1 MIMATAQFTRKARS
15 GRHRVPKSPAK
26 ATPSRRSAPPP
37 IDRQALRDGLKSH
50 VRTVRDAMFVAIT
63 CGDALCHQNADGEVQ
78 VAMVLRAYCSNR
90 LYRAIQETGV
100 LLALLDGKTDVD
112 PESDE
117 VTSLADPDHL

>member
-1 MIMATAQFTRKARS
+1 M
-15 GRHRVPKSPAK
+15 
-26 ATPSRRSAPPP
+26 SAPCAM
-37 IDRQALRDGLKSH
+37 RCSWRDLW
-50 VRTVRDAMFVAIT
+50 RR
-63 CGDALCHQNADGEVQ
+63 LCHQNADGEAQ

-117 VTSLADPDHL
+117 VTSLADPDDHL

>member
-1 MIMATAQFTRKARS
+1 MATAQFTRKVRS
-15 GRHRVPKSPAK
+15 GRHRVPQSPAK
-26 ATPSRRSAPPP
+26 ATQSRPPP
-37 IDRQALRDGLKSH
+37 IDRQALREGLKSH
-50 VRTVRDAMFVAIT
+50 VRTVRDAMFVAMT

-117 VTSLADPDHL
+117 VTSLADPDDHL